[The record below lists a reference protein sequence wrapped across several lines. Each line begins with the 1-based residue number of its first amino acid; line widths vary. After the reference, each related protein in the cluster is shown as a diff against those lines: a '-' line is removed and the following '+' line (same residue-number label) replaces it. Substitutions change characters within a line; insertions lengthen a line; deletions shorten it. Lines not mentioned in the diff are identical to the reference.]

1 MVIVFKFF
9 TLQKG
14 FIYWLVGLFIG
25 CWVYLLVVGFIYWL
39 LVLFIG
45 CLVLF
50 IFFVKDI

>member
-14 FIYWLVGLFIG
+14 FIYWL
-25 CWVYLLVVGFIYWL
+25 

-45 CLVLF
+45 CWFYLLVVWFYLF
-50 IFFVKDI
+50 SLLKIFKALSSSYL